1 MPRKENPRGKE
12 TILTYRYPVTI
23 NPSQRSKRIILRV
36 DAKRNCFVLTI
47 PTGCPREAALQF
59 LEQHE
64 SWMEMTGSR
73 ALQDRLPSYLNGEK
87 HMLLGELVTLGQD
100 GIPAG
105 TAFLRL
111 RAGAITDYIRRI
123 LPIWE
128 ARTGI
133 RIKCVRWRNINTRW
147 GSCNSKTGEIHLAAK
162 LQMYPPA
169 CVELVLLHEMCHM
182 RHNDH
187 SEAFYR
193 ELARW
198 IPDHRDRERRLKEFD
213 PRPILP
219 GA

>member
-1 MPRKENPRGKE
+1 M
-12 TILTYRYPVTI
+12 I
-23 NPSQRSKRIILRV
+23 NPSQRAKRIILRV
-36 DAKRNCFVLTI
+36 DTKKNGFVLTV
-47 PTGCPREAALQF
+47 PAGCPREEALRF

-64 SWMEMTGSR
+64 AWMEKYGSSE
-73 ALQDRLPSYLNGEK
+73 LQESMPSYQPGEK
-87 HMLLGELVTLGQD
+87 HMLLGDLVTLGQD

-105 TAFLRL
+105 TSFLKL
-111 RAGAITDYIRRI
+111 RAGTITDYLRRI

-128 ARTGI
+128 TRTGI
-133 RIKCVRWRNINTRW
+133 RIKCIRWRNMNTRW
-147 GSCNSKTGEIHLAAK
+147 GSCNSKTGEIHLASK

-198 IPDHRDRERRLKEFD
+198 IPDHRERERLLKEFD
-213 PRPILP
+213 PRPVLP
-219 GA
+219 GRRA